1 MSSRGSAFREQP
13 RQKIF
18 VRKCCSIDKAFGAV
32 CERILLDPMRRHV
45 SRKEKKNRQECT
57 LQQAVQCTWTAS
69 STPIWAYLDGSV
81 VLDGLKLV
89 NVELQFHRESNGH
102 RRMIKEEEKTGRKVE
117 LCSAMQLRIRN
128 TKKRLST
135 HWMR

>member
-1 MSSRGSAFREQP
+1 M
-13 RQKIF
+13 
-18 VRKCCSIDKAFGAV
+18 
-32 CERILLDPMRRHV
+32 

-102 RRMIKEEEKTGRKVE
+102 RRMIKEERKNRKE
-117 LCSAMQLRIRN
+117 SRTLLSHAAAYTQH
-128 TKKRLST
+128 KKEAVDTLDAVNWSVLHGGTVRSFGKRSVHLV
-135 HWMR
+135 HLGIYFPPL